1 MSSMKSPRLEKVPDS
16 ECKEAYHPGVMD
28 SNPLSDRRSGYL
40 SQWWSEDLLERQDAR
55 RTRRM

>member
-1 MSSMKSPRLEKVPDS
+1 MSHMKSPRLEKVPDS
-16 ECKEAYHPGVMD
+16 AAKEAYRDVMD

-40 SQWWSEDLLERQDAR
+40 SQWWSEDLLERQAAR